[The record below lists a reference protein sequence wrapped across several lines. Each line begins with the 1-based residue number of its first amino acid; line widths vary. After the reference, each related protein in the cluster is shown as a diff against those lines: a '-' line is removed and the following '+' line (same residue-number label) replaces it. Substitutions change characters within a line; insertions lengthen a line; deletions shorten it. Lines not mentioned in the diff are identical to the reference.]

1 MFFNTSPLR
10 MLRIISTLA
19 LVASASALTE
29 ISLTH
34 KPKTVEEFHAMSAWR
49 AEASGTAGLVYG
61 ALRGNSGNSTHTGDI
76 LLKNIQDS
84 EYFGPISI
92 GTPAQEFTVIYD
104 TGSSNLWVP
113 SSECDGDKYPSCKT
127 HHKFDDSK
135 SSTYVKNGKALEIPY
150 GSGTCAGHLSTDT
163 VQVGGFT
170 IDKCTFGEVTDQPG
184 DVWARSAFDGIC
196 GLALPKIAVDGVTPV
211 FDALMAEKGQLAK
224 DEFGFFL
231 SSDGK
236 DGSTLTLGGTN
247 PKFYTGDFSYVPLK
261 SSGLGAMAYW
271 LINADDISIGGT
283 STKACSGIL
292 GFDKGCSMV
301 VDTGTSIITGPTKQI
316 KKLTDAIN
324 EVSTIGDQGTIDCD
338 DVSKLPKLSFKLAG
352 KDFDLEPEFYV
363 IKAGDGQG
371 NFECLVGLQAMDQMG
386 LWILGDPFL
395 RKYYTNFDRAGKR
408 VGFATAKKVEEL

>member
-1 MFFNTSPLR
+1 
-10 MLRIISTLA
+10 MLRITALSL
-19 LVASASALTE
+19 LVASAAAVTE
-29 ISLTH
+29 VTLTH
-34 KPKTVEEFHAMSAWR
+34 RPKTLTEFHAMSEWR
-49 AEASGTAGLVYG
+49 ASVSGTSDLIFG
-61 ALRGNSGNSTHTGDI
+61 ALRGSSNSTHTGEL

-92 GTPAQEFTVIYD
+92 GTPPQEFTVIYD

-113 SSECDGDKYPSCKT
+113 SSECDGSKYPSCKT
-127 HHKFDDSK
+127 HDKFDDAK
-135 SSTYVKNGKALEIPY
+135 SSTYVKNGEKMEIPY
-150 GSGTCAGHLSTDT
+150 GSGTCAGHLSEDT

-211 FDALMAEKGQLAK
+211 FDALMAEKGQLEK

-231 SSDGK
+231 SSNGDE
-236 DGSTLTLGGTN
+236 GSALTLGGTN
-247 PKFYTGDFSYVPLK
+247 SKYYTGEFSYVPLK

-271 LINADDISIGGT
+271 LISADDISIGGA
-283 STKACSGIL
+283 STKACD
-292 GFDKGCSMV
+292 GFFSKGCSMV
-301 VDTGTSIITGPTKQI
+301 VDTGTSIITGPSKHIQE
-316 KKLTDAIN
+316 LTDAISKVTTVG
-324 EVSTIGDQGTIDCD
+324 EQGTIDCD
-338 DVSKLPKLSFKLAG
+338 DVSKLPKLTFKLAG

-395 RKYYTNFDRAGKR
+395 RKYYTVFDRANKQ
-408 VGFATAKKVEEL
+408 VGFATAKSSAEVAAM